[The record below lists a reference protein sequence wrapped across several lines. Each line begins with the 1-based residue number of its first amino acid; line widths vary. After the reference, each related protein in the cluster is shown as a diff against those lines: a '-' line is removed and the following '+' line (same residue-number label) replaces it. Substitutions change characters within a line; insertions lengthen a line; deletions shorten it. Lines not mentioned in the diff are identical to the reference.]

1 MPATMADLQS
11 KQNPNWCPGCG
22 DYGIQVAIKQAIIGL
37 GLETKDVMIVGGIGC
52 GSKLPQWVNTYGF
65 ETLHGRLLP
74 VASGAHLANTDLKV
88 IGVGGDGDGYGIG
101 MGHFVHTMRRNMN
114 MCYFVQNNQTYGL
127 TKGQMSPT
135 TSKGTKTTSTP
146 YGAIEEPVN
155 PIHLALAM
163 GATYIARG
171 YAGDVPH
178 LVSLMKGAIEHRGF
192 AFIDVLQPCVT
203 FNKVNTYAFFHQ
215 RVYKLEDEEGY
226 KTDDKIEAWKHSA
239 PWNDKIATGLFYK
252 EDKPTYEDEEPG
264 FAAGVLAKRTL
275 GDADMAALMGQFT

>member
-1 MPATMADLQS
+1 MELKDLQS

-22 DYGIQVAIKQAIIGL
+22 DYGIQVSIKQALVEL
-37 GLETKDVMIVGGIGC
+37 GLEKENVAIVGGIGC
-52 GSKLPQWVNTYGF
+52 GSKLPQWVNVYGF

-74 VASGAHLANTDLKV
+74 VASGARLANHGLTVL
-88 IGVGGDGDGYGIG
+88 GVGGDGDGYGIG
-101 MGHFVHTMRRNMN
+101 MGHFVHTMRRNIN
-114 MCYFVQNNQTYGL
+114 MSYFVQNNQTYGL

-135 TSKGTKTTSTP
+135 TEKGVLTTSTP

-178 LVSLMKGAIEHRGF
+178 LVSLMKGAIEHKGF

-203 FNKVNTYAFFHQ
+203 FNKLNTYAFFHQ
-215 RVYKLEDEEGY
+215 RVYKLDTLEDY
-226 KTDDKIEAWKHSA
+226 KTDDKVWAWEKA
-239 PWNDKIATGLFYK
+239 ATWQDKIAIGLYYK
-252 EDKPTYEDEEPG
+252 EDKPTYEEAEPG
-264 FAAGVLAKRTL
+264 LAAGPLAKRSL
-275 GDADMAALMGQFT
+275 GDVNVKEMMAQFT